1 MQSWTL
7 TLSRYCIYRISTELS
22 WCAIESLSGKC
33 NDKLWL
39 SWRLNERE
47 MHKLRSSSENQSIL
61 SRVVSLFNIWMR
73 REAELIFSHLWIGF
87 SILINSRKNRR
98 DEMEGRVRERERKH
112 LPVLHCIYPYAPFHF
127 CHNVEKIIWIYITFR
142 CIIFSNLYSLW
153 RMPHKMKYAR
163 YSFRYGMLHYI
174 IMWAECC
181 MHLKPN
187 SQ

>member
-22 WCAIESLSGKC
+22 CCAIEPLSGKC

-112 LPVLHCIYPYAPFHF
+112 LPVLRCIYPYAPFHLPQRGK
-127 CHNVEKIIWIYITFR
+127 NNL
-142 CIIFSNLYSLW
+142 NLYYI
-153 RMPHKMKYAR
+153 P
-163 YSFRYGMLHYI
+163 LHNLFQFI
-174 IMWAECC
+174 FA
-181 MHLKPN
+181 LANAPPN
-187 SQ
+187 EICSI

>member
-7 TLSRYCIYRISTELS
+7 TLSRYCIYRVSTELS
-22 WCAIESLSGKC
+22 CCAIEPLSGKC

-98 DEMEGRVRERERKH
+98 DEMEGRVREREKAFAGIALH
-112 LPVLHCIYPYAPFHF
+112 LPVRPISFLPQRGK
-127 CHNVEKIIWIYITFR
+127 NNL
-142 CIIFSNLYSLW
+142 NLYYI
-153 RMPHKMKYAR
+153 P
-163 YSFRYGMLHYI
+163 LHNLFQFI
-174 IMWAECC
+174 FA
-181 MHLKPN
+181 LANAPPN
-187 SQ
+187 EICSI